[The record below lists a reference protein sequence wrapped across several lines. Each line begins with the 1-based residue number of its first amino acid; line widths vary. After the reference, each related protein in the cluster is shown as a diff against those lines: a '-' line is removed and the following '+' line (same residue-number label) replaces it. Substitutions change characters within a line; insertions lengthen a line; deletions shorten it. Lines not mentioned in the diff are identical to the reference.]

1 MAYERFAVVR
11 VPFPFTDR
19 AAAKNRPALVISDP
33 QAFDMQAGYSLLAM
47 ITSMDNAPWPLD
59 CPLTDLVSAGLPAPS
74 KVRCKL
80 FTLDHRLIRGELGRL
95 AAVDRER
102 VDHALRRLL
111 GFAVECARAA
121 DDHDPGR
128 EAIRAARSRLKQT
141 QFDHGE
147 VDRIKREGRA

>member
-1 MAYERFAVVR
+1 MAFERFAVVR

-33 QAFDMQAGYSLLAM
+33 RAFDVQAGHSLLAM

-59 CPLTDLVSAGLPAPS
+59 CPLTDLDSAGLPAPS

-95 AAVDRER
+95 APADRACVEH
-102 VDHALRRLL
+102 VLRRLL
-111 GFAVECARAA
+111 GLAA
-121 DDHDPGR
+121 
-128 EAIRAARSRLKQT
+128 
-141 QFDHGE
+141 
-147 VDRIKREGRA
+147 